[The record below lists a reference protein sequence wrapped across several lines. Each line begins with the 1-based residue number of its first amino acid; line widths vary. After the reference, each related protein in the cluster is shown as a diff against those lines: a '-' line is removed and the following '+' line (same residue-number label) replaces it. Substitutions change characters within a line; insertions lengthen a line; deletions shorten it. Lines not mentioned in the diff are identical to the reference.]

1 MLDVNLQTLPTI
13 SLFSGCGGLDLGV
26 ASSGFQTKVAVELE
40 PYACEALRRN
50 QDLRHSIS
58 PDHRFLQGCEILE
71 RDIRDVSSA
80 EILSSAGLEVGEAAL
95 LVGGPPCVSFSVA
108 GGRKGLQSEV
118 GRLYLEYVRV
128 LEEISPAA
136 FIFENVKGLLSAA
149 GEDGEAGGAF
159 RSIVDALAAPG
170 YSITWSV
177 VDAADYGVPQH
188 RHRLFVLGIR
198 GTESPT
204 FPLATH
210 GDPSRIGLL
219 GDAGILKPWS
229 TTRDAIGDLPP
240 AADYG
245 TEPTVPNHVARRYS
259 DPVLESFKET
269 APGKRNPR
277 YKRDRLRWD
286 APAKTIRA
294 QGKLKANGSGQR
306 NSSHQSIH
314 PSEHRQ
320 ITVREAARIQT
331 FPDWYVF
338 DRTFVN
344 GYRVVGDAVPPA
356 LAAVLGQAVRSE
368 LESVDVGSTL
378 AAAA

>member
-1 MLDVNLQTLPTI
+1 
-13 SLFSGCGGLDLGV
+13 
-26 ASSGFQTKVAVELE
+26 
-40 PYACEALRRN
+40 
-50 QDLRHSIS
+50 
-58 PDHRFLQGCEILE
+58 
-71 RDIRDVSSA
+71 
-80 EILSSAGLEVGEAAL
+80 
-95 LVGGPPCVSFSVA
+95 
-108 GGRKGLQSEV
+108 
-118 GRLYLEYVRV
+118 
-128 LEEISPAA
+128 
-136 FIFENVKGLLSAA
+136 
-149 GEDGEAGGAF
+149 
-159 RSIVDALAAPG
+159 
-170 YSITWSV
+170 
-177 VDAADYGVPQH
+177 
-188 RHRLFVLGIR
+188 
-198 GTESPT
+198 
-204 FPLATH
+204 
-210 GDPSRIGLL
+210 
-219 GDAGILKPWS
+219 
-229 TTRDAIGDLPP
+229 
-240 AADYG
+240 
-245 TEPTVPNHVARRYS
+245 
-259 DPVLESFKET
+259 VLESFKET